1 MRRRIISVILITCI
15 LIGIIN
21 IASLETNAANPD
33 YSSVFNATYYAQHNP
48 DLAAA
53 GITSDQALLSHFVS
67 SGMNEGRQGSEEF
80 NVYAY
85 MNRYPD
91 LKAVYGNNLKSYYLH
106 YINNGKA
113 EGRNGRAD
121 GATTTPTAPLAPVT
135 PTYSNAGIKGTV
147 SDKLQSSAQYPYA
160 KGPSFIGMQ
169 PGQAQTV
176 TVTTPGRKVSHANP
190 YTGVVETYYVGA
202 TTETKTVV
210 SGSGHTADEI
220 AKANYNPSGLTS
232 GYSALTGS
240 AKIGDT
246 RVMCHS
252 LGSTWPASQPA
263 YYELM
268 ECYAITSKGVPVFR
282 RVGSAYNVYC
292 GTSANDVAVRNALE
306 KVEPSWN
313 FQQFAYTVGNTGR
326 LDGDCEDRSSIRGT
340 MASSLLVEGYTF
352 VTNNHVE
359 FWCYSPSERRF
370 YNGTLPGHPNYALSL
385 SQVYALGFYAYR

>member
-15 LIGIIN
+15 LIGILN
-21 IASLETNAANPD
+21 IPSLETNAANPD

-91 LKAVYGNNLKSYYLH
+91 LKASYGNNLKSYYLH

-147 SDKLQSSAQYPYA
+147 LDRTQSSAQYPYV

-169 PGQAQTV
+169 PGKAQTV
-176 TVTTPGRKVSHANP
+176 TETIPGGPVYDKWGNYMCMQQPVTK
-190 YTGVVETYYVGA
+190 
-202 TTETKTVV
+202 TKTVI

-220 AKANYNPSGLTS
+220 AKVNYNPSGLTS

-282 RVGSAYNVYC
+282 RVGSAYNAYY
-292 GTSANDVAVRNALE
+292 GTSANDVAIRNALE
-306 KVEPSWN
+306 AVEPSWN
-313 FQQFAYTVGNTGR
+313 FQQFAYAAGNTR
-326 LDGDCEDRSSIRGT
+326 ILSGDCEDYATIRGT

-352 VTNNHVE
+352 VKNNHVE
-359 FWCYSPSERRF
+359 FLSYNPSEKRF
-370 YNGTLPGHPNYALSL
+370 YNGTLPGHPNYALTL
-385 SQVYALGFYAYR
+385 SQVYALGYYAYR

>member
-1 MRRRIISVILITCI
+1 MKKICKALLSILTV
-15 LIGIIN
+15 LTVVFFTVTPVKEVQADN
-21 IASLETNAANPD
+21 LD

-91 LKAVYGNNLKSYYLH
+91 LKATYGNNLKSYYLH

-169 PGQAQTV
+169 PGKAQTV
-176 TVTTPGRKVSHANP
+176 TETIPGGPVYDKWGNYMCMQQPVTK
-190 YTGVVETYYVGA
+190 
-202 TTETKTVV
+202 TKTVI

-246 RVMCHS
+246 RVMCYS
-252 LGSTWPASQPA
+252 LGATHPASQAP
-263 YYELM
+263 YYCLM
-268 ECYAITSKGVPVFR
+268 ECYAITSKGVPLFR
-282 RVGSAYNVYC
+282 EVGSCANIYTST
-292 GTSANDVAVRNALE
+292 GGFTSAGVAVSFVE
-306 KVEPSWN
+306 SVEPTWN
-313 FQQFAYTVGNTGR
+313 VQQFAYMLANQR
-326 LDGDCEDRSSIRGT
+326 ASQGDDCQAIATFRKGVAKEF
-340 MASSLLVEGYTF
+340 LVEGYIF
-352 VTNNHVE
+352 VRPNHRE
-359 FWCYSPSERRF
+359 CYLYNPSDKLF
-370 YNGTLPGHPNYALSL
+370 YMNKTHSL
-385 SQVYALGFYAYR
+385 SSIYSNGFTEYY